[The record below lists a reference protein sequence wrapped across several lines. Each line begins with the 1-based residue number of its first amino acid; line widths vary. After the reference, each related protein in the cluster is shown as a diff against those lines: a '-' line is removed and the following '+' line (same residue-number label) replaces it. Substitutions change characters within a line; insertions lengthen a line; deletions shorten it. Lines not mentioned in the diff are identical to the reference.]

1 MVFSPLR
8 QAVVAV
14 VDITVVEVV
23 EPIIAAKEQTEEVP
37 VVVDHL
43 FTLQELHA
51 HKVFK
56 LVMDS

>member
-1 MVFSPLR
+1 MVFIPLL
-8 QAVVAV
+8 QAAVEVA
-14 VDITVVEVV
+14 DITVVEVV
-23 EPIIAAKEQTEEVP
+23 EPIIAAKEQTEEVL

-43 FTLQELHA
+43 FTLQEQHA

>member
-1 MVFSPLR
+1 MVVFIPLL
-8 QAVVAV
+8 QAEVAV
-14 VDITVVEVV
+14 VDTAAAAAVA
-23 EPIIAAKEQTEEVP
+23 IIAAKEQTEEVL

>member
-1 MVFSPLR
+1 MVFIPLL

-14 VDITVVEVV
+14 VDITVAAEAVA
-23 EPIIAAKEQTEEVP
+23 IIAAKEQTEEVL
-37 VVVDHL
+37 VEVDHL

>member
-1 MVFSPLR
+1 MVFIPLL
-8 QAVVAV
+8 QAEVAV
-14 VDITVVEVV
+14 VDITAAAAAVA
-23 EPIIAAKEQTEEVP
+23 IIAAKEQTEEVL

>member
-1 MVFSPLR
+1 MVFIPLR

-23 EPIIAAKEQTEEVP
+23 EPIIAVKEQTEEVL